1 MTRPKSYEWEYGMS
15 HGKNQP
21 IIERSDANSEFPW
34 KKNKKPDEIT
44 SCLVVMNGPESE
56 NSCVYQSIIWIRN
69 KFNIHISQ
77 EVALTLKDFT
87 GIVFRYEKHLW
98 YSSAC

>member
-1 MTRPKSYEWEYGMS
+1 M
-15 HGKNQP
+15 
-21 IIERSDANSEFPW
+21 
-34 KKNKKPDEIT
+34 NK
-44 SCLVVMNGPESE
+44 
-56 NSCVYQSIIWIRN
+56 

-98 YSSAC
+98 YSSGIQANIHCRENQTFVPNH